1 MRKITVRERL
11 GYQFDNIMAKGTAAL
26 IGWLF
31 IISTLLIV
39 LVSILVIVGH
49 VAPAHEDGT
58 PLTFGEIVW
67 MNLMRAMD
75 AGAIGG
81 DSGSWFFLLLMLI
94 TTLGGIFIVSILIGV
109 LSSGIEAKLE
119 DLRKGRS
126 FVVEEGHTII
136 FGWSPLLFAILSE
149 LVLAN
154 ASEKDACIAILADKD
169 KVEMEDEIRD
179 RVGKTGRTR
188 IVCRRGSPIDL
199 TDLEI
204 VNPNGARAIIVLAP
218 PESESP
224 DTAVIQ
230 TILALTNRPDRRS
243 SPYHIA
249 AELSN
254 SDNMDIAQ
262 AVGRNEAKFVLVNDL
277 VSRLAVQTSRQSGL
291 SAVYSELLDFEGCE
305 IYFHQ
310 EAALVGKTFDEALF
324 AYDTSA
330 VFGLRRA
337 NGTVMLKPPGTTP
350 IETGD
355 ALIVVAE
362 DNSTIKL
369 TDLTAYPIA
378 HDAIKQVAPPPPLP
392 ERTLILGWNHNA
404 LPIIT
409 LLDPYVAPGS
419 EITVVADG
427 IDDDEAAQL
436 HHAGLLS
443 NQRVSFEHGNTTDR
457 RTLERLQ
464 VATYHHIIVLGSLN
478 GKDPQTAD
486 ARTLVTLLHLREM
499 RQQADHHFS
508 IVGEMLDSRNRRLAE
523 VTQAD
528 DFIVSDRLVSLMLS
542 QISQQGDL
550 SDVFAE
556 LFSPEGSE
564 LYLKPI
570 GDYVTTGTPLT
581 FSTLLEA
588 ARQRGEIA
596 IGYRLHADATDAT
609 RAYGI
614 HLNPKKSLAV
624 SFSEE
629 DKIVVLSEG

>member
-1 MRKITVRERL
+1 MRKITLRDRL
-11 GYQFDNIMAKGTAAL
+11 GYQFDALMAKGTIAL

-31 IISTLLIV
+31 IISTALIV
-39 LVSILVIVGH
+39 LVSILVV
-49 VAPAHEDGT
+49 VVQAAPTHEDGS
-58 PLTFGEIVW
+58 PLSFGEIIW

-81 DSGSWFFLLLMLI
+81 DSGPWYFLLLMLI
-94 TTLGGIFIVSILIGV
+94 TTLGGIFLVSILIGV

-136 FGWSPLLFAILSE
+136 FGWSPLIFAILSE
-149 LVLAN
+149 LILAN

-188 IVCRRGSPIDL
+188 IVCRTGSPIDL

-204 VNPNGARAIIVLAP
+204 VNPDGAHAMIVLAP
-218 PESESP
+218 TETESP
-224 DTAVIQ
+224 DTTVIQ
-230 TILALTNRPDRRS
+230 TILALTNRPNRRPT
-243 SPYHIA
+243 PYHIA
-249 AELSN
+249 AELSDP
-254 SDNMDIAQ
+254 DNLDIAR
-262 AVGRNEAKFVLVNDL
+262 AVGRSEAKFVLVNDL

-291 SAVYSELLDFEGCE
+291 SVVYSELLDFEGCE

-310 EAALVGKTFDEALF
+310 EAALVGKTFDAALS

-330 VFGLRRA
+330 VMGLRRSD
-337 NGTVMLKPPGTTP
+337 GTVMLKPPGTMT
-350 IETGD
+350 IEAGD

-362 DNSTIKL
+362 DNSTIQRAEL
-369 TDLTAYPIA
+369 ESYPIEY
-378 HDAIKQVAPPPPLP
+378 DAIKQMAAPAPLP

-419 EITVVADG
+419 EVTVVAD
-427 IDDDEAAQL
+427 IDEDEAAQL
-436 HHAGLLS
+436 QNDGLLS
-443 NQRVSFEHGNTTDR
+443 NQRVTFEHGNTTDR

-464 VATYHHIIVLGSLN
+464 VATYHHVIVLGSLN
-478 GKDPQTAD
+478 KDGPQTAD

-564 LYLKPI
+564 LYLKPL
-570 GDYVTTGTPLT
+570 GDYVTTGRPLT
-581 FSTLLEA
+581 FYTLLEA

-596 IGYRLHADATDAT
+596 IGYRLHTEATDAT
-609 RAYGI
+609 HSYGI
-614 HLNPKKSLAV
+614 HLNPTKSVAV
-624 SFSEE
+624 PFSEE
-629 DKIVVLSEG
+629 DKIIVLSEG